1 MIDKYEMKGE
11 IKCAKSL
18 FCQLSSSLYCLFGI
32 PIRIPKVLLWYMV
45 CYAVVITELLIKF
58 QVGSLFRTKK
68 IFFCNNIMKM
78 YPKKEPPK
86 YLFKKKFNIR
96 RG

>member
-32 PIRIPKVLLWYMV
+32 PIRIPKV
-45 CYAVVITELLIKF
+45 IILIKF
-58 QVGSLFRTKK
+58 QVGSREVTNWEEVKFQKK
-68 IFFCNNIMKM
+68 
-78 YPKKEPPK
+78 
-86 YLFKKKFNIR
+86 
-96 RG
+96 G